1 MQFGDKMIQ
10 TNRKSKYKKY
20 HEINITHNHRRNL
33 NEFEKFHSNGNQIPT
48 LNTRR
53 YTVKFAD
60 DVEAEYSA
68 NIIPDNMW

>member
-1 MQFGDKMIQ
+1 MNN
-10 TNRKSKYKKY
+10 T
-20 HEINITHNHRRNL
+20 HRRNI

-60 DVEAEYSA
+60 DTEADYSA
-68 NIIPDNMW
+68 NIISENMWEQCDNVGNH